1 MSPARRTPAAGVAL
15 TQKPDIFE
23 RFHIDPSLLVLVL
36 LLSALGLLVLYSANG
51 QQLGAV
57 ARQATYFVAACLAMI
72 GVAQISLLQFQRW
85 SPWAYTLGIGLLLL
99 VAFVGVGEGSQRW
112 LALPGVRFQ
121 PSEIMKLLVPII
133 LAWYLAPQALPLKFR
148 HLVVCLLL
156 IGLPSALVVLQPDL
170 GTALLI
176 IFSGL
181 SVMFMA
187 GLGWSYI
194 FGGAVCLLCSAWPAW
209 TYLLY
214 DYQRQR
220 ILTVFNPERD
230 RLGQGWNI
238 IQSKTAVGSG
248 GWSGKGWNMGTQSQL
263 DFLPESNTD
272 FIAAVLAEEF
282 GFRGILLVLLL
293 YVLILLRG
301 CWISWRAQDS
311 FSRLVAVG
319 LTMTFTMNVF
329 INMGMASGVLPVV
342 GIPLPLISAGG
353 TSLVTMLAG
362 FGILMSISVGKK
374 VAG

>member
-15 TQKPDIFE
+15 TQKPDIFK
-23 RFHIDPSLLVLVL
+23 RFHIDMPLLVLVL
-36 LLSALGLLVLYSANG
+36 VLSALGLLVLYSANG

-57 ARQATYFVAACLAMI
+57 ARQAIYCITAFLAMI
-72 GVAQISLLQFQRW
+72 GAAQISLLQFQRW
-85 SPWAYTLGIGLLLL
+85 SPWAYMLGIGLLLL

-112 LALPGVRFQ
+112 LAGPGFRFQ
-121 PSEIMKLLVPII
+121 PSEIMKLLVPVI
-133 LAWYLAPQALPLKFR
+133 LAWYLAPQSLPLKFR
-148 HLVVCLLL
+148 HLLVCLLL

-176 IFSGL
+176 VFSGL

-194 FGGAVCLLCSAWPAW
+194 VGGVVCLLCSAWPAW

-301 CWISWRAQDS
+301 CWISWRAQDG
-311 FSRLVAVG
+311 FSRLVAAG

-329 INMGMASGVLPVV
+329 FNMGMASGVLPVV

-353 TSLVTMLAG
+353 TSLVTMMAG
-362 FGILMSISVGKK
+362 FGILMSISAGKK
-374 VAG
+374 VTG